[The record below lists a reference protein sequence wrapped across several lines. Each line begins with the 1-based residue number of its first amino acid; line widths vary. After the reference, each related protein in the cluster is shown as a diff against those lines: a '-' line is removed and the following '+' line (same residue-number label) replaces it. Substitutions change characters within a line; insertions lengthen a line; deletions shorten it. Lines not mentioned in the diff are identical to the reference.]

1 MRIILLLLILLLNTN
16 AHADNTTLAWDPSPD
31 PVTGYRI
38 YYNTSSLLVNSA
50 GALTIDVG
58 KDVSQ
63 KVVPNL
69 TANVKYYFA
78 LKAFYYNN
86 WSGWSN
92 EITWTITPTGGKP
105 AKPTGL
111 GLSSS

>member
-1 MRIILLLLILLLNTN
+1 MNWLLFIIILYGSV
-16 AHADNTTLAWDPSPD
+16 ASAEEVTLAWDASPD

-38 YYNTSSLLVNSA
+38 YYSTSDLLVNPT
-50 GALTIDVG
+50 GASTIDVG

-69 TANVKYYFA
+69 VANTNYYFA

-92 EITWTITPTGGKP
+92 QVIYKTKTAGGVP
-105 AKPTGL
+105 AKPVGL
-111 GLSSS
+111 GLSLL

>member
-1 MRIILLLLILLLNTN
+1 MNWLLFIIILYGSV
-16 AHADNTTLAWDPSPD
+16 ASAEEVTLAWDASPD

-63 KVVPNL
+63 KAVPNL
-69 TANVKYYFA
+69 AADTNYYFA

-86 WSGWSN
+86 WSGFSN
-92 EITWTITPTGGKP
+92 QVIYKTRIAGSKP

-111 GLSSS
+111 GLSAS